1 MDVLVYKS
9 RHHYLENVYF
19 QSPNNF
25 QVHFYSSS
33 GIFSRL
39 MGLFSKVYSI
49 TSKILMF
56 SPNLTP
62 NDVKPP
68 VSRENTQPESNPQP
82 PGLLAGTLDV
92 VLQPQLPNKSLRSK
106 QHLLKNISQIVLHCR
121 NKFAKNSNWY
131 FLAWPFFVITVISLL
146 PFMFR
151 VILTWTRQLW
161 NFAFFCSGRFL
172 LWRYIPME
180 KIELRSVYLSF

>member
-25 QVHFYSSS
+25 QVHFYSIS

-82 PGLLAGTLDV
+82 PGRGE
-92 VLQPQLPNKSLRSK
+92 KSDRLVPRDEITYPS
-106 QHLLKNISQIVLHCR
+106 HLCC
-121 NKFAKNSNWY
+121 
-131 FLAWPFFVITVISLL
+131 
-146 PFMFR
+146 
-151 VILTWTRQLW
+151 
-161 NFAFFCSGRFL
+161 FFCTRSSEALPGSEPASWGSIGWQHR
-172 LWRYIPME
+172 
-180 KIELRSVYLSF
+180 LRTKCCVRSLKKDFTFIKWQVFNE